1 MNKRIAVVGAGA
13 VGGYIGGFLAHGG
26 HNVTL
31 IDPWPEHVETVRAHG
46 MELFGMSDAERVT
59 VRVPIIH
66 LTELQG
72 VVRQQPFDIAIVS
85 TKSYDT
91 AWAATMIAQYLS
103 PDGYV
108 VSAQNCINEPCIAS
122 IVGWGKT
129 VGCVVG
135 GGIGVELFQPGHIR
149 RGYAKTGL
157 PGSLIVGE
165 VHGRVTDRIRE
176 LAEILSSVDAVT
188 TTTNLWGERWSK
200 LCVNGMRNAVSAAT
214 GLYGNA
220 RDQNDASRLVGI
232 KLGGE
237 SVRVGQALGY
247 DFDHVDNLDAE
258 LLAKAS
264 EGDRPALDKI
274 EAEML
279 GATKT
284 TKRSNLQRP
293 SMAQDIAKGR
303 RTEIE
308 QINGYIARC
317 ATEIGITAPTHA
329 MITSLVKRI
338 ECGEITADPKNL
350 L

>member
-1 MNKRIAVVGAGA
+1 MTKRIAVVGAGA

-31 IDPWPEHVETVRAHG
+31 IDPWPEHVETVRARG
-46 MELFGMSDAERVT
+46 LELFGMSDEERLT
-59 VRVPIIH
+59 VKVPIIH
-66 LTELQG
+66 LTELHG
-72 VVRQQPFDIAIVS
+72 AIRQRPFDIAIVS

-91 AWAATMIAQYLS
+91 AWATTMIAPYLA
-103 PDGYV
+103 PDGYI

-135 GGIGVELFQPGHIR
+135 GGIGVELFEPGHIR
-149 RGYAKTGL
+149 RSYAKTGK

-165 VHGRVTDRIRE
+165 VHSRITDRIRE
-176 LAEILSSVDAVT
+176 LAEILGSVDVVT

-220 RDQNDASRLVGI
+220 RDQNDASRGVGI

-258 LLAKAS
+258 LLARAS
-264 EGDRPALDKI
+264 EGDKSALEKI
-274 EAEML
+274 EGTML
-279 GATKT
+279 EATKT

-308 QINGYIARC
+308 QINGYIAKS
-317 ATEIGITAPTHA
+317 ASEIGITAPTHE
-329 MITSLVKRI
+329 MITALVKRI
-338 ECGEITADPKNL
+338 ERGDIAADPSNL